1 MPTLNRNDKMCL
13 ERKERSLKSTRRRN
27 RLGRKMPIDN
37 DEWDSGKVHPLE
49 DRIMSFLNNKGNMH
63 LSFNL
68 LDIMNVLGYRVTSD
82 PLSIRR
88 NLEVRKALENLV
100 KDMKIEK
107 KTIKE
112 IIGEETYYRSL

>member
-1 MPTLNRNDKMCL
+1 MEMVKRIK
-13 ERKERSLKSTRRRN
+13 KEKARSLKSTNRRIET
-27 RLGRKMPIDN
+27 GRKMPIVN
-37 DEWDSGKVHPLE
+37 DEWDSGEVHSLE

-68 LDIMNVLGYRVTSD
+68 LDIMNGLGYRVTSD

-88 NLEVRKALENLV
+88 NLEVRKALEILV

-112 IIGEETYYRSL
+112 IIDEETYYRSL

>member
-1 MPTLNRNDKMCL
+1 
-13 ERKERSLKSTRRRN
+13 
-27 RLGRKMPIDN
+27 MPIDN
-37 DEWDSGKVHPLE
+37 DEWDSGEIHPLE
-49 DRIMSFLNNKGNMH
+49 ERIMSFLNNKVEKH

-68 LDIMNVLGYRVTSD
+68 LDIMNGLGYRVTSD

-88 NLEVRKALENLV
+88 NLEVRKTLESLV
-100 KDMKIEK
+100 KEMKIEK